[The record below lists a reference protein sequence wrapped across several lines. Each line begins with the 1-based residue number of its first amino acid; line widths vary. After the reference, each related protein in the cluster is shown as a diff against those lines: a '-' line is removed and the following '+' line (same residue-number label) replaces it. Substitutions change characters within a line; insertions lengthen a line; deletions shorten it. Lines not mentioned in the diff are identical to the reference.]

1 MRKLWQR
8 ARVRQAAAHTHH
20 ENVARLRALSAVAKE
35 LEQVVEL
42 AVDVAADGDRALNR
56 VHRALLEHQ
65 LLHVLAKV
73 LEVVLWQ

>member
-1 MRKLWQR
+1 MYGSRDTLDKR
-8 ARVRQAAAHTHH
+8 IYRRRRHRFNSRTVP
-20 ENVARLRALSAVAKE
+20 N
-35 LEQVVEL
+35 LEEPQQVVEL
-42 AVDVAADGDRALNR
+42 AVDVAADGDRALHR